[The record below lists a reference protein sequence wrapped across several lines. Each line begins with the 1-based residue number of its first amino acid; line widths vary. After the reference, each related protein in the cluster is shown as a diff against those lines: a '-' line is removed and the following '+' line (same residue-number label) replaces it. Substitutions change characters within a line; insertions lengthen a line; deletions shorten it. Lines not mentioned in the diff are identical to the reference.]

1 MRNRPQSPKL
11 IKKPGVILWHTQI
24 IPIPGGRDR
33 KISGTSWP
41 TRLSQFMTSNPNE
54 RASFIKLS
62 DSNFD
67 EHPRLTSSLHML
79 THTHEHAPT
88 HKCAHMNTCVHE
100 NTHTHTCKSYFI
112 PTTSLIQSTKCL
124 YFWVRARLQVKN
136 ELQYLR

>member
-41 TRLSQFMTSNPNE
+41 IRLSQFMTSTPNE

-67 EHPRLTSSLHML
+67 EHPRLTCSLHML

-88 HKCAHMNTCVHE
+88 HKCAHMNTCVHA
-100 NTHTHTCKSYFI
+100 NTHTHIHIHVNHIS
-112 PTTSLIQSTKCL
+112 SLLLLLSNQLNVYISGSVL
-124 YFWVRARLQVKN
+124 DYR
-136 ELQYLR
+136 